1 MLSTRQGYRDLL
13 RHFPESQI
21 AMSTSL
27 PSLSRSDI
35 RAWAPARFFERG
47 ERYFEQGRVRR
58 LRRTGNTLRAEC
70 EGSNP
75 EPYLV
80 EVTLG
85 ELGITSYDCTC
96 PVEGRCKH
104 LVAMLLTWID
114 ASDEVPETE
123 SLDNRLRQVPTDE
136 LVGVI
141 MEMVRRHPDLGRL
154 AEMAADSQTAVE
166 PERIRR
172 QIQETFEDAMGRYRN
187 DNPYRAAVMLS
198 RDLELFLD
206 RAKQLADNDQ
216 TRDATAVLCAFIEE
230 GCEYYTRLPDREG
243 QIASLF
249 DDATERLNWILS
261 ETSDADLRRSILRT
275 LTDLV
280 IADIDFGGYGLGDYP
295 RHVVLNHATS
305 EDQRALAEH
314 VRERLPETIAEAED
328 IDDEF
333 PEHGFGWI
341 GTGNI
346 STWKTEALGGLLLA
360 LEEDQLDDETYLALC
375 EQTGRYGDLVNRL
388 FELERREEAR
398 DVARDVP
405 DVDLRRVTHVFE
417 EHDASDLFGSVVDGR
432 LDADTNVHLVR
443 WRREY
448 ALEQEDRE
456 KALTLT
462 KRLLWNSY
470 GNVQEYETL
479 RSIAQDLGC
488 WEAEQSEIHNK
499 LRGSSRVDSLAR
511 FHLSDGDIGDAV
523 DLASREA
530 ISPSMQIR
538 VASAAEDEYPEDAID
553 LYEREA
559 RRLIKGRGRG
569 NYASAAKM
577 MERAKA
583 LYESLGYDTLWE
595 DTIEKLVEDQLHRL
609 PAARDEFQKAG
620 LL

>member
-1 MLSTRQGYRDLL
+1 
-13 RHFPESQI
+13 
-21 AMSTSL
+21 MSTSL
-27 PSLSRSDI
+27 PSLSQFDI
-35 RAWAPARFFERG
+35 REWAPDRFFERG
-47 ERYFEQGRVRR
+47 EGYFRQGRIRR
-58 LRRTGNTLRAEC
+58 LRRTDNTLRAEC

-85 ELGITSYDCTC
+85 ESGITSYDCTC

-104 LVAMLLTWID
+104 LVALLLTWID
-114 ASDEVPETE
+114 ASGEVPETE
-123 SLDNRLRQVPTDE
+123 PLDNRLRQVPTDD
-136 LVGVI
+136 LVDVI
-141 MEMVRRHPDLGRL
+141 MEMVRRHPDLSRL
-154 AEMAADSQTAVE
+154 AEMAANSQTAVE

-172 QIQETFEDAMGRYRN
+172 QIQETFEDATGGYRT

-198 RDLELFLD
+198 RDLEGFLD

-216 TRDATAVLCAFIEE
+216 IRDATTVLCAFIEE
-230 GCEYYTRLPDREG
+230 GCDYYTRLPDREG
-243 QIASLF
+243 RVAGLF
-249 DDATERLNWILS
+249 DDATERLNWMLS

-280 IADIDFGGYGLGDYP
+280 IADIDFGGYGLGGYP

-305 EDQRALAEH
+305 EERRALAEH
-314 VRERLPETIAEAED
+314 VRESLLETIAEADD
-328 IDDEF
+328 IDDES
-333 PEHGFGWI
+333 PEYGLGWI
-341 GTGNI
+341 GTGNISTWNI

-360 LEEDQLDDETYLALC
+360 LEEDRLDDETYLALC
-375 EQTGRYGDLVNRL
+375 KQTGRHRDLIKRL
-388 FELERREEAR
+388 FELERREEAQ
-398 DVARDVP
+398 DVARDLP
-405 DVDLRRVTHVFE
+405 DVDLRRVTDVFE
-417 EHDASDLFGSVVDGR
+417 EHDASDLFGTVVDER
-432 LDADTNVHLVR
+432 LDADTDGYLVQ

-448 ALEQEDRE
+448 ALGQDDQE

-462 KRLLWNSY
+462 KRLLLNSY

-499 LRGSSRVDSLAR
+499 LRGSSTVDPLAR

-530 ISPSMQIR
+530 ISRSMQIR
-538 VASAAEDEYPEDAID
+538 VAGVAEDEYPEDAID

-559 RRLIKGRGRG
+559 RRLIKGRGRS
-569 NYASAAKM
+569 NYASAAEM
-577 MERAKA
+577 MARAKA
-583 LYESLGYDTLWE
+583 LYESLGYDVLWE